1 MSEPYKQTPQPPK
14 HIGKYGFDEWKIVGK
29 RLVAERKLDES
40 NLQILELYCEAYNDY
55 RQSIDDIGIAG
66 ATCVSE
72 KGGVYQHP
80 AVSRK
85 QAAIKRMAEFGKML
99 GWTEIDPEAS
109 EPEKR
114 VSSRP
119 KGL

>member
-1 MSEPYKQTPQPPK
+1 MTEPYKQIRKPPK
-14 HIGKYGFDEWKIVGK
+14 HIGKHGASEWKVLGK
-29 RLVAERKLDES
+29 RLVSERKLSES
-40 NLQILELYCEAYNDY
+40 NIQVLELYCEAYNDY
-55 RQSIDDIGIAG
+55 RESLDDVERDG
-66 ATCVSE
+66 ATCLSD

-99 GWTEIDPEAS
+99 GWSEIDPEAS